1 MTIFQIILMGLLI
14 VCAVSVSFSKNLLN
28 SILIYMSFSLV
39 MSMLWICLE
48 SPDLA
53 ITEAAAGA
61 GITSVLFFVTL
72 KKFTPSTLPS
82 LKQRRKRKMS
92 RKKTA
97 EEYQKTFALTCSFS
111 LAFRRKRPLHR
122 GNGDAS
128 AEGVPA

>member
-1 MTIFQIILMGLLI
+1 MTVFQIILMGLLI

-53 ITEAAAGA
+53 ITEAAVGA

-72 KKFTPSTLPS
+72 KKIRAIEAV
-82 LKQRRKRKMS
+82 KEE
-92 RKKTA
+92 KKSEAKT
-97 EEYQKTFALTCSFS
+97 EE
-111 LAFRRKRPLHR
+111 
-122 GNGDAS
+122 
-128 AEGVPA
+128 